1 MHTHIL
7 SHILILTHMPV
18 HVPQHACKGQRT
30 TLGIQFFPSAVDSE
44 DHTQNGSL
52 LWLAWGAISP
62 TQLFF
67 ALMAS
72 VKIPS
77 LGV

>member
-1 MHTHIL
+1 M
-7 SHILILTHMPV
+7 LTHMPA

-52 LWLAWGAISP
+52 LWLTWGAISP
-62 TQLFF
+62 TQLSLFF
-67 ALMAS
+67 FFLLMAS
-72 VKIPS
+72 VKILS
-77 LGV
+77 LSV